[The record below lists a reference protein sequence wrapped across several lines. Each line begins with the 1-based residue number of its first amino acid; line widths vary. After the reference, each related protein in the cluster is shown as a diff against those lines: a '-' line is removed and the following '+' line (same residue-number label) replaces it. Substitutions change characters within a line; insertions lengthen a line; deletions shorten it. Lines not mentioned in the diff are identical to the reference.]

1 MMVHEHVH
9 STNAQRS
16 QMRRSLRHIAEAR
29 PQRKL
34 NIILELDEQPRIG
47 RRLMDAGS
55 QSLAELRECLFGKI
69 EFCWQARYLW
79 LVAE

>member
-1 MMVHEHVH
+1 MMVHEHVD
-9 STNAQRS
+9 STNAECS
-16 QMRRSLRHIAEAR
+16 QMCWSFWLVTKSRSK
-29 PQRKL
+29 RKL
-34 NIILELDEQPRIG
+34 HIILQLEEQPRIC
-47 RRLMDAGS
+47 RRLMDTGS